1 MEIESVT
8 KFGMMIRRDFLRKFF
23 LTRLKGGCP
32 SRRCK
37 DRDWSNWSGRAAIK
51 QAASISS
58 PFVTVLSL
66 AEKKNTQGLEE
77 DVFGSASGVW
87 CRDRRDLDLLGP
99 LGWFRLHSLRSLVTI
114 EIQRLRLRI
123 DIPSAQFSPLPTIG
137 ATWRC
142 DQLSPLKWRKWRRQN
157 LANSWLIKSKSNTFN
172 QRQWAPIKQQVEK
185 LVNWNQLAGCLVGW
199 AH

>member
-66 AEKKNTQGLEE
+66 AEKKKHSRTGRRRFWIGLRC
-77 DVFGSASGVW
+77 VVSWSAWPRPAGTFGLVSPSFIEVTGHHRDTEVTPKNWYPVGAILSAANN
-87 CRDRRDLDLLGP
+87 
-99 LGWFRLHSLRSLVTI
+99 RSHLTLWPTFAPQM
-114 EIQRLRLRI
+114 EKM
-123 DIPSAQFSPLPTIG
+123 AQAEFSQQLT
-137 ATWRC
+137 
-142 DQLSPLKWRKWRRQN
+142 DQ
-157 LANSWLIKSKSNTFN
+157 
-172 QRQWAPIKQQVEK
+172 V
-185 LVNWNQLAGCLVGW
+185 
-199 AH
+199 